1 MAKDIVMTTIG
12 VTGHQQLPAGVRIHT
27 EQAITQLLGDRQLP
41 VIGLSSLAEG
51 ADQIFAD
58 VLLRSGGILHA
69 VIPCWGYAS
78 TFDEAGRQNY
88 LRLLAEARSVTT
100 LAYAK
105 PSEQAFD
112 AAGRYIVEHCDLL
125 VAIWDGQPAR
135 GHGGTAEAVA
145 HARRLGREIAVTWP
159 NGAVRHPAR

>member
-1 MAKDIVMTTIG
+1 MTTIG
-12 VTGHQQLPAGVRIHT
+12 VTGHRRLSETARIYA
-27 EQAITQLLGDRQLP
+27 EQTIASMLGDRREP

-58 VLLRSGGILHA
+58 VLLRSGGTLHA

-78 TFDEAGRQNY
+78 TLGEIARQNY
-88 LRLLAEARSVTT
+88 QRLLTAARSVTT

-112 AAGRYIVEHCDLL
+112 AAGQYIVEHCDLL
-125 VAIWDGQPAR
+125 VAVWDGRPPD
-135 GHGGTAEAVA
+135 GKGGTADAVA
-145 HARRLGREIAVTWP
+145 HARRLGR
-159 NGAVRHPAR
+159 

>member
-1 MAKDIVMTTIG
+1 MTTLG
-12 VTGHQQLPAGVRIHT
+12 VTGHQQLPEAARLHAERAIAELLR
-27 EQAITQLLGDRQLP
+27 EQQGP

-58 VLLRSGGILHA
+58 VLLSSGGTLHA

-78 TFDEAGRQNY
+78 TFGELARQNY
-88 LRLLAEARSVTT
+88 QRLLSAARSVTT

-112 AAGRYIVEHCDLL
+112 AAGQYIVEHCDLL
-125 VAIWDGQPAR
+125 IAIWDGQPAR
-135 GHGGTAEAVA
+135 GQGGTADAVA
-145 HARRLGREIAVTWP
+145 HARRLGREVAITWP
-159 NGAVRHPAR
+159 SGALR

>member
-1 MAKDIVMTTIG
+1 MTTIG
-12 VTGHQQLPAGVRIHT
+12 VTGHQQLPEGVRIHA
-27 EQAITQLLGDRQLP
+27 EQAITELLRDRPPP

-88 LRLLAEARSVTT
+88 LRLLGEARSVTT

-112 AAGRYIVEHCDLL
+112 AAGQYIAENCDLL

-135 GHGGTAEAVA
+135 GHGGTADAVEY
-145 HARRLGREIAVTWP
+145 ARRLGREIAVTWP
-159 NGAVRHPAR
+159 DAALRG